1 MLRRLQNGESIPV
14 SEFTD
19 RYDPV
24 SRLILENGG
33 ILPFAKRL
41 KEGEVL
47 LPKVSSE
54 KRPMTMIEKMI
65 SNKLLG
71 VNGEIGYVKPV
82 TRFLLK

>member
-1 MLRRLQNGESIPV
+1 MGDHQMLKRLQNGESIPV

-41 KEGEVL
+41 KEGEGTTE
-47 LPKVSSE
+47 S
-54 KRPMTMIEKMI
+54 
-65 SNKLLG
+65 
-71 VNGEIGYVKPV
+71 
-82 TRFLLK
+82 